1 MKVDQ
6 RKGEG
11 MNALGHVRST
21 HKTQI
26 AHRQP
31 TVGYMNLARGT
42 QPGSAADAASTQP
55 GGNVDRAGASAMFP
69 ATMPGDQTL
78 KGGFNS

>member
-11 MNALGHVRST
+11 MNALGHVQKT

-26 AHRQP
+26 SHRQP
-31 TVGYMNLARGT
+31 IVGYQQLARGT
-42 QPGSAADAASTQP
+42 QPTSGAEAAAPP
-55 GGNVDRAGASAMFP
+55 GGAVDRAAAAAMFP
-69 ATMPGDQTL
+69 ATMPGDQKL
-78 KGGFNS
+78 KGGFNP